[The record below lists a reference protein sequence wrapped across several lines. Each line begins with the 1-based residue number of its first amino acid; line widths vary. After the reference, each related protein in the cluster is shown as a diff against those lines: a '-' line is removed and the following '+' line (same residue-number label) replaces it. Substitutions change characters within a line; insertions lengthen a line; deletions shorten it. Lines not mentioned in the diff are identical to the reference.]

1 MNANLKLTYSDF
13 EVESP
18 AGDVPRIKINFKIE
32 VGNLSSKDD
41 IVAHI
46 EQINYDVDILS
57 MESDYSNQKKET
69 YVGKYCSSEPL
80 FIKEGESKES

>member
-1 MNANLKLTYSDF
+1 
-13 EVESP
+13 
-18 AGDVPRIKINFKIE
+18 
-32 VGNLSSKDD
+32 
-41 IVAHI
+41 
-46 EQINYDVDILS
+46 